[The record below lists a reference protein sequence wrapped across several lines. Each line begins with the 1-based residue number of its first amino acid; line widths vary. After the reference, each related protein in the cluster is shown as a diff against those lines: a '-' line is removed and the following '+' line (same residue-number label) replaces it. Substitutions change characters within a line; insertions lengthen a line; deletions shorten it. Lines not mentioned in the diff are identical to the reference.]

1 MIDLRPHIT
10 AGDGVWW
17 GQGSAEPVPLVHAL
31 LDQVDDIGPIR
42 AFCGLTWNERLT
54 RELPAALTV
63 LSYGG
68 LGELR
73 SLSRHGQLDVVPCHY
88 SALPRMF
95 ASGQLPCDVGLLQVS
110 PPNADGLCS
119 LGIGVEYVA
128 DALLHT
134 RTLIAEINQRMPATV
149 GSARIPL
156 SRFAAVI
163 HTDRPLTE
171 SAGREPDA
179 VEFTIAANV
188 ASLIEDGDT
197 LQMGVGSLPT
207 AVLDALGGHADLGF
221 HSGMITDA
229 LLPLIDKGVVTGARK
244 EIDRGL
250 VVTGAALGTTALYDR
265 LHELPIEFRPA
276 SYTHSPAVLSSL
288 RSLVSINSAIE
299 VDLLGQVGAEIRRGV
314 HIGAVGGQVDFSRAA
329 SLTGAR
335 SIIALRSRSGGES
348 TINPTLRGGV
358 VTTARVD
365 VDAVVTEYGIAMLT
379 GCTVSERA
387 RALIEVAAPEYREQL
402 EQKSHRTGSAGM
414 SDVSTTDESAS
425 TPKRAGDNRTAGE
438 TRRVHIREV
447 GPRDGFQNE
456 PETISTP
463 DKIELINALGRAG
476 YTRIEVASFVR
487 PGRHPAAVR
496 RS

>member
-1 MIDLRPHIT
+1 MMIDLQPYIH

-17 GQGSAEPVPLVHAL
+17 GQGSSEPEPLVHAL
-31 LDQVDDIGPIR
+31 LDQVGSIGPLR

-54 RELPAALTV
+54 RELPDALTV
-63 LSYGG
+63 ISYGG

-95 ASGQLPCDVGLLQVS
+95 ASGQLPCDVGLVQVS
-110 PPNADGLCS
+110 PPDADGLCS

-134 RTLIAEINQRMPATV
+134 RVLIAEINSHMPPTR

-163 HTDRPLTE
+163 HTDRPLAQAP
-171 SAGREPDA
+171 SREPDLI
-179 VEFTIAANV
+179 EFTIAAKV

-197 LQMGVGSLPT
+197 LQLGVGSLPN
-207 AVLDALGGHADLGF
+207 AVLRALGGHSDLGF
-221 HSGMITDA
+221 HSGMITDG
-229 LLPLIDKGVVTGARK
+229 LVPLIDAGVVTGARK

-265 LHELPIEFRPA
+265 LGDLPIEFRPA
-276 SYTHSPAVLSSL
+276 SYTHAPVVLSSL

-299 VDLLGQVGAEIRRGV
+299 VDLLGQVGAEVRRGV

-335 SIIALRSRSGGES
+335 SVIALRSRSAGES

-358 VTTARVD
+358 VTTTRVD
-365 VDAVVTEYGIAMLT
+365 VDAVVTEHGIAMLT

-387 RALIEVAAPEYREQL
+387 RALIGVAAPEYREAL
-402 EQKSHRTGSAGM
+402 ERSLTEQ
-414 SDVSTTDESAS
+414 
-425 TPKRAGDNRTAGE
+425 
-438 TRRVHIREV
+438 EV
-447 GPRDGFQNE
+447 Y
-456 PETISTP
+456 S
-463 DKIELINALGRAG
+463 
-476 YTRIEVASFVR
+476 
-487 PGRHPAAVR
+487 
-496 RS
+496 